1 MEDRSK
7 YGINYNEYIVFGDPT
22 GKLVLKLDLDTN
34 IVTVDDDT
42 LEELKKYHEIILK
55 EKYFYTKAD
64 IATLFDFN
72 NQFFQKFMRKDFSPI
87 YITKNVRDALKEIR
101 INDKE
106 VVEMKKD
113 LLEVIDPNNKIFYKE
128 EDILNWIINNFHEEV
143 TTGTGTEY
151 KEVTLADAK
160 HISEN
165 GLISNKNIKAH
176 FDFKHDMQTTLF
188 IKGALAAGVLKKYI
202 LYNEGK
208 KRPIIRYLEI

>member
-1 MEDRSK
+1 MEDKSK

-22 GKLVLKLDLDTN
+22 GKLGLKLDFYTN

-42 LEELKKYHEIILK
+42 LDELKKYHKIILR

-64 IATLFDFN
+64 IAALFDFN

-87 YITKNVRDALKEIR
+87 YITKNVRDALKEIN

-113 LLEVIDPNNKIFYKE
+113 LLKVIDTNKKIFYKE
-128 EDILNWIINNFHEEV
+128 SDILNWIMNNFHEEI
-143 TTGTGTEY
+143 TTGEGTEH

-176 FDFKHDMQTTLF
+176 FDFKHDMQTTSF
-188 IKGALAAGVLKKYI
+188 IKNSLVAGVLKKYI
-202 LYNEGK
+202 LFNAGK
-208 KRPIIRYLEI
+208 KRPIIRYLEM